1 MKSHANSIKLNEL
14 DSFFENADLGD
25 HLNLLE
31 IE

>member
-14 DSFFENADLGD
+14 DSFLNADLGD
-25 HLNLLE
+25 HLNSLE